1 MDHGVFG
8 EAGDIKAEVFQ
19 KLGQAKTFIQHKRL
33 RFLQAVILILRFGQV
48 AASGIVAIIYG
59 YLIYEHNTRQ
69 CRKDSRDD
77 LYCKDANPPL
87 EKVPLQYIGMMT
99 AVSSCS
105 RSQLMLIVLPAKVIT
120 SFLQLF
126 FTVLIKLEAP
136 VISSNNCF
144 PSARQARP
152 RSQCDLLLLWF
163 SDIPIFLLYL
173 IAFNFLDKFISPTRI
188 LYGARPGTTCWSD
201 NLSDESL
208 PLVFRHCVLGQHGY
222 WWSMGAM

>member
-1 MDHGVFG
+1 MDHGVSE
-8 EAGDIKAEVFQ
+8 EAGDIKAEVLQ
-19 KLGQAKTFIQHKRL
+19 KLGQAKTFIQYNRL

-59 YLIYEHNTRQ
+59 YLIYEHNTHQ
-69 CRKDSRDD
+69 CRNDSRDD
-77 LYCKDANPPL
+77 SYCKEADPPL

-99 AVSSCS
+99 AVSSCFRFAAYANCS
-105 RSQLMLIVLPAKVIT
+105 PTKVII

-136 VISSNNCF
+136 VTSSNNCF
-144 PSARQARP
+144 SSARQARP

-173 IAFNFLDKFISPTRI
+173 IAFNLLDKFISPTRI

-201 NLSDESL
+201 NLSNESL